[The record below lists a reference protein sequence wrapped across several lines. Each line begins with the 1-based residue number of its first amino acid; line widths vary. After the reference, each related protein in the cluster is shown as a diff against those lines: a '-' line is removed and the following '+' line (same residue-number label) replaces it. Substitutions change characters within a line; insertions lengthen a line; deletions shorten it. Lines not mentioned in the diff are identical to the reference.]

1 MPGYAAAN
9 WIGVV
14 APAGTPAAIVEKLN
28 KEISAA
34 LDSPEVQKQFSS
46 EGAEVVRMSSAEFG
60 DFMVK
65 ELAKWGRV
73 VKEAGI
79 KAE

>member
-1 MPGYAAAN
+1 VAGYAATN
-9 WIGVV
+9 WIGIV
-14 APAGTPAAIVEKLN
+14 APAGTPAPIVEKLY

-34 LDSPEVQKQFSS
+34 LDAPEVQKQFSS
-46 EGAEVVRMSSAEFG
+46 EGAEILRMSSAEFG

-79 KAE
+79 KAQ